1 MPINEAEVPG
11 YRIPPFSTEER
22 SVARRPYAETVLIVD
37 DTEFMV
43 QILAD
48 IFTDEGYRVHTA
60 KNGRDALARYEEVL
74 PDLVTLDL
82 IMPEMDGI
90 EVLTALKE
98 IDPAFRAIV
107 VSAVGLEAKVME
119 AIRLG
124 ARNYVLKP
132 IDRDK
137 VLENA
142 RRVLDEY

>member
-1 MPINEAEVPG
+1 M
-11 YRIPPFSTEER
+11 
-22 SVARRPYAETVLIVD
+22 ARRPYAETVLIVD